1 MTYNLT
7 AELFAEWTLGILV
20 AGVRIYT
27 RCFIDNRNLYWDDM
41 FLILGL
47 VSLHL
52 YTYTTCLLTET
63 ARYSGQS

>member
-7 AELFAEWTLGILV
+7 AELFAEWALGILV

-41 FLILGL
+41 VLILGL
-47 VSLHL
+47 VSLLHL
-52 YTYTTCLLTET
+52 YTYTPILPVC
-63 ARYSGQS
+63 

>member
-1 MTYNLT
+1 MAYNLT
-7 AELFAEWTLGILV
+7 AELFAEWALGILV

-47 VSLHL
+47 VSIP
-52 YTYTTCLLTET
+52 
-63 ARYSGQS
+63 